1 MRGRGRVHK
10 TERWH
15 AVLSLVRGEIPNGSY
30 WVESQMPANDSIR
43 SEPYLAYPGDN
54 TFKKMSLGDS
64 NRNAF
69 EKQNHRGTRQTACR
83 LDFGKQFIGYRLCR
97 RPLKK
102 STGDDFWRP
111 WLIWAAACKPFAACG
126 WHWAHQGSQSRLFGA
141 PVRAAAPMSRPG
153 GGGGGSRSNLLWTP
167 VAACGGLWRPV
178 AD

>member
-54 TFKKMSLGDS
+54 TFKKTSLGDS

-83 LDFGKQFIGYRLCR
+83 LDFGKQLSTNGCEYPSLSPGVVFLGCSFLDSDSEHLIAALGS
-97 RPLKK
+97 PESDTNISKWSSGKPKK
-102 STGDDFWRP
+102 S
-111 WLIWAAACKPFAACG
+111 
-126 WHWAHQGSQSRLFGA
+126 
-141 PVRAAAPMSRPG
+141 
-153 GGGGGSRSNLLWTP
+153 
-167 VAACGGLWRPV
+167 
-178 AD
+178 